1 MTSDD
6 LTAIPAPERQ
16 DDPAF
21 VDSFAQPAF
30 KEHVISLDFARSAAR
45 LHRDQGPGSLSQNVA
60 LEEMFWPLGASAS

>member
-1 MTSDD
+1 VTSYD

-30 KEHVISLDFARSAAR
+30 KEHLVSLDFPERAQAGLAIPRR
-45 LHRDQGPGSLSQNVA
+45 
-60 LEEMFWPLGASAS
+60 GA